1 MKLFFFIL
9 GYVIIIIII
18 KYGSTYSRDRPKN
31 IWLPKRMHLD
41 KQPYKNQN
49 TKNQPQRYNYSSN
62 NAISSFKQAKCCKI
76 CPLENF
82 KKFE

>member
-1 MKLFFFIL
+1 
-9 GYVIIIIII
+9 
-18 KYGSTYSRDRPKN
+18 
-31 IWLPKRMHLD
+31 MHLD
-41 KQPYKNQN
+41 KQPCKNQN

-82 KKFE
+82 KILNEIMFLSASLPAYLPTGTDLEPIPLSIYSLQTF

>member
-1 MKLFFFIL
+1 
-9 GYVIIIIII
+9 
-18 KYGSTYSRDRPKN
+18 
-31 IWLPKRMHLD
+31 MHLD
-41 KQPYKNQN
+41 KQPYKNHN

-82 KKFE
+82 KNFEQNHVFVCQPACLPTGTDLEPIPLGI